1 MVGRNQP
8 QLLQFR
14 RDRDVGPVLS
24 REPQLAVSGGE
35 QLPLYHFVF
44 CPVCAFGV
52 NLPAA
57 VRS

>member
-1 MVGRNQP
+1 MVGRKQP

-14 RDRDVGPVLS
+14 RDRDVVPVLS
-24 REPQLAVSGGE
+24 RESQLAVSGGE

-44 CPVCAFGV
+44 CPVCALGV
-52 NLPAA
+52 NPLAA